1 MYQSVS
7 FVGNENMEISPQ
19 IVTYK
24 FNKFFKDK
32 NVKIIK
38 TFCHLDKY
46 VYILTVIYE
55 TNDKSDWELE
65 EEINNIQVQR
75 R

>member
-7 FVGNENMEISPQ
+7 FVGSESIKTSPQ
-19 IVTYK
+19 IVTDK

-38 TFCHLDKY
+38 TFSHLDKY

-55 TNDKSDWELE
+55 TNEIYETNDNSD
-65 EEINNIQVQR
+65 
-75 R
+75 

>member
-7 FVGNENMEISPQ
+7 FVGNENMEISLQ
-19 IVTYK
+19 ITTDK

-38 TFCHLDKY
+38 TFF
-46 VYILTVIYE
+46 
-55 TNDKSDWELE
+55 SFG
-65 EEINNIQVQR
+65 
-75 R
+75 

>member
-7 FVGNENMEISPQ
+7 FIGSESIKTSPQ
-19 IVTYK
+19 IATEK
-24 FNKFFKDK
+24 FNEFFKDK

-38 TFCHLDKY
+38 TFSHLDKCI
-46 VYILTVIYE
+46 YILTVIYE